1 MTEEQIEEI
10 NSHLNDIDKV
20 LVDIAKSM
28 REIAK
33 RPSLDKEPID
43 YD

>member
-1 MTEEQIEEI
+1 MSEEQLEEI
-10 NSHLNDIDKV
+10 NSHLNDIDKA
-20 LVDIAKSM
+20 LLDISKSL